1 MLLGLSKRAFIATE
15 KGEAVSQNKRT
26 AEIGHA
32 LWKMRNT
39 KRLLAWMLKYNRS
52 KRFPLNFV
60 FVFQLLYVDT
70 VAYIVLYL
78 QGNHEHRL
86 FIFSST
92 LSRISFACVI

>member
-1 MLLGLSKRAFIATE
+1 MLLRLSKRAFIATE

-78 QGNHEHRL
+78 QGDHQGRKSK
-86 FIFSST
+86 FF
-92 LSRISFACVI
+92 